1 MIQYVSGD
9 ILLTDAEALV
19 HGVAPHDDFKQGLAL
34 SLRENW
40 PSLYKDFR
48 HFCKTRSPKEG
59 SLWSWKGPEGPAIVN
74 LMTQKAPPSSNSHPG
89 KDSLSNLN
97 HCLRDLHKEIKDKG
111 FKSIAI
117 TKVATGVG
125 GLDWSDVKELLESSL
140 KDLDIPV
147 YIYEGYEKGTKAKEQ

>member
-89 KDSLSNLN
+89 KASLSNLN